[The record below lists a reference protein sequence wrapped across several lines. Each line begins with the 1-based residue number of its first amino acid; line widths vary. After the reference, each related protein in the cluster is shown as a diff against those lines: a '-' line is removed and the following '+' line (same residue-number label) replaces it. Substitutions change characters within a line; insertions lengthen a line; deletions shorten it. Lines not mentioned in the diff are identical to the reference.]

1 MPFTTLHRRVC
12 HSIPVITKCL
22 HPTPPPTTIASIY
35 NERST
40 TYDAAI
46 FHHRLAEEY
55 IRAAAPQPGAQVLDL
70 ACGTGLVTF
79 LAEAQVGPTGTVV
92 GVDIS
97 EGMLEVAR
105 GKAQRTGSR
114 VTFYQHDISNLSDL
128 DLNPNPGGQ
137 DDGAGQFDLITCA
150 AALVLLPDPLG
161 AIRSWAELL
170 RNGGKLVT
178 DVAARDVHVP
188 ARIFE
193 WIGPQ
198 LGLSLQWDQSWV
210 KGEESLAGLL
220 TEAGLEVEKVYV
232 SPVFQVKEY
241 RVEQAGELF
250 EQAVSGPMFR
260 NFGVGSVR
268 DKAKRLFV
276 ERFVEEAGE
285 EGVLVDE
292 AKMYI
297 GVAVKR

>member
-1 MPFTTLHRRVC
+1 MPP
-12 HSIPVITKCL
+12 SNPS
-22 HPTPPPTTIASIY
+22 TIASIY

-40 TYDAAI
+40 AYDTAT

-55 IRAAAPQPGAQVLDL
+55 IRAAVPQPGEHVLDL

-79 LAEAQVGPTGTVV
+79 LAEAQVGPTGYVV

-105 GKAQRTGSR
+105 EKAQRTGSR
-114 VTFYQHDISNLSDL
+114 VTFYQHDISDLTGL
-128 DLNPNPGGQ
+128 DLNPGGE
-137 DDGAGQFDLITCA
+137 GNGTGQFDLITCA
-150 AALVLLPDPLG
+150 AALVLLPDPLA
-161 AIRSWAELL
+161 AIQCWAALL
-170 RNGGKLVT
+170 RDGGRLVT

-193 WIGPQ
+193 RIGPE
-198 LGLSLQWDQSWV
+198 LGLSLLWDQSWV
-210 KGEESLAGLL
+210 RDEESLAGLL
-220 TEAGLEVEKVYV
+220 REAGLVVERVYL

-260 NFGVGSVR
+260 NFGEGTVR
-268 DKAKRLFV
+268 DRAKRLFV

>member
-1 MPFTTLHRRVC
+1 MPPC
-12 HSIPVITKCL
+12 NPS
-22 HPTPPPTTIASIY
+22 TIASIY

-40 TYDAAI
+40 AYDTAT

-55 IRAAAPQPGAQVLDL
+55 IRAAKPQPGAHVLDL
-70 ACGTGLVTF
+70 ACGTGLVAF
-79 LAEAQVGPTGTVV
+79 LAEAQVGPTGYVV

-105 GKAQRTGSR
+105 RKAQRTGSR
-114 VTFYQHDISNLSDL
+114 VTFYQHDISDLTGLNLH
-128 DLNPNPGGQ
+128 PNRGGE
-137 DDGAGQFDLITCA
+137 GAGTGQFDLITCA

-161 AIRSWAELL
+161 AIRHWASLL
-170 RNGGKLVT
+170 RKGGRLVT

-193 WIGPQ
+193 RIGPE
-198 LGLSLQWDQSWV
+198 LGLSLLWDQSWV
-210 KGEESLAGLL
+210 KGEESLANLL
-220 TEAGLEVEKVYV
+220 REAGLVVERVYL

-241 RVEQAGELF
+241 KAEQAGELF

-260 NFGVGSVR
+260 NFGAGSVR
-268 DKAKRLFV
+268 DEAKRLFV
-276 ERFVEEAGE
+276 QRFVEEAGE

-297 GVAVKR
+297 GVAVKRSH

>member
-1 MPFTTLHRRVC
+1 MPP
-12 HSIPVITKCL
+12 SNPAS
-22 HPTPPPTTIASIY
+22 IASIY
-35 NERST
+35 NERSIA
-40 TYDAAI
+40 YDTAT

-55 IRAAAPQPGAQVLDL
+55 IRAANPPPGARVLDL
-70 ACGTGLVTF
+70 ACGTGLVAF
-79 LAEAQVGPTGTVV
+79 LAEAHVGPTGYVA

-97 EGMLEVAR
+97 KGMLEVAR
-105 GKAQRTGSR
+105 RKAQATGSR
-114 VTFYQHDISNLSDL
+114 VTFYQHDISDLTGLNL
-128 DLNPNPGGQ
+128 NPGGE
-137 DDGAGQFDLITCA
+137 GGGMGQFDLVTCA

-161 AIRSWAELL
+161 AIRHWASLL
-170 RNGGKLVT
+170 REGGRLVT

-193 WIGPQ
+193 RIGPE
-198 LGLSLQWDQSWV
+198 LGLSLQWDESWV

-220 TEAGLEVEKVYV
+220 REAGLVVERVYL

-260 NFGVGSVR
+260 NFGWEGIR
-268 DKAKRLFV
+268 DEAKRLFV
-276 ERFVEEAGE
+276 ERFVEEAGQ

-297 GVAVKR
+297 GVAVKQ

>member
-1 MPFTTLHRRVC
+1 MPP
-12 HSIPVITKCL
+12 SNPS
-22 HPTPPPTTIASIY
+22 TIASIY

-40 TYDAAI
+40 AYDTAT

-55 IRAAAPQPGAQVLDL
+55 IRAAAPQPGAHVLDL

-79 LAEAQVGPTGTVV
+79 LAEAQVGPTGYVV

-105 GKAQRTGSR
+105 EKAQRTGSR
-114 VTFYQHDISNLSDL
+114 VTFYQHDISDLTDL
-128 DLNPNPGGQ
+128 DLNPGGE
-137 DDGAGQFDLITCA
+137 GNSKGQFDLITCA
-150 AALVLLPDPLG
+150 AALVLLPDPLA
-161 AIRSWAELL
+161 AIRCWASLL
-170 RNGGKLVT
+170 REGGRLVT

-193 WIGPQ
+193 RIGPE
-198 LGLSLQWDQSWV
+198 LGLSLLWDQSWV
-210 KGEESLAGLL
+210 RDEESLAGLL
-220 TEAGLEVEKVYV
+220 RGAGLVVERVYL

-260 NFGVGSVR
+260 NFGEGRVR
-268 DKAKRLFV
+268 DRAKRLFI

>member
-1 MPFTTLHRRVC
+1 MYRGGR
-12 HSIPVITKCL
+12 IPVITKCL
-22 HPTPPPTTIASIY
+22 HPTPTTIASIY

-161 AIRSWAELL
+161 A
-170 RNGGKLVT
+170 
-178 DVAARDVHVP
+178 DVHVP

>member
-1 MPFTTLHRRVC
+1 MPP
-12 HSIPVITKCL
+12 SNAS
-22 HPTPPPTTIASIY
+22 TIASIY
-35 NERST
+35 NERSNA
-40 TYDAAI
+40 YDTAT

-55 IRAAAPQPGAQVLDL
+55 IRAANPQPGAHVLDL

-79 LAEAQVGPTGTVV
+79 LAEAQVGPTGYVV

-105 GKAQRTGSR
+105 EKARRTGSR
-114 VTFYQHDISNLSDL
+114 VTFYQHDISDL
-128 DLNPNPGGQ
+128 TGLNLNPAGEG
-137 DDGAGQFDLITCA
+137 DGTGQFDLVTCA
-150 AALVLLPDPLG
+150 AALVLLPDPLE
-161 AIRSWAELL
+161 AIRRWASLL
-170 RNGGKLVT
+170 REGGRLVT

-193 WIGPQ
+193 RIGPE

-210 KGEESLAGLL
+210 KGEESLARLL
-220 TEAGLEVEKVYV
+220 SEAGLVVARVYL

-260 NFGVGSVR
+260 NFGVEGVR
-268 DKAKRLFV
+268 GKAKRLFV
-276 ERFVEEAGE
+276 ERFVKEAGE

>member
-1 MPFTTLHRRVC
+1 M
-12 HSIPVITKCL
+12 
-22 HPTPPPTTIASIY
+22 PPTNPSTIASIY

-40 TYDAAI
+40 AYDTAT
-46 FHHRLAEEY
+46 FYHRLAEEY
-55 IRAAAPQPGAQVLDL
+55 IRAAAPQPGARVLDL
-70 ACGTGLVTF
+70 ACGTGLVAF
-79 LAEAQVGPTGTVV
+79 RAEAQVGPTGYVV

-105 GKAQRTGSR
+105 EKAQRTGSR
-114 VTFYQHDISNLSDL
+114 ISFYQHDISDL
-128 DLNPNPGGQ
+128 TGLNLNPHPGGES
-137 DDGAGQFDLITCA
+137 DGTGQFDLITCA

-161 AIRSWAELL
+161 AIRHWASLL
-170 RNGGKLVT
+170 REGGRLVT

-193 WIGPQ
+193 RIGPE

-210 KGEESLAGLL
+210 KGEESLAELL
-220 TEAGLEVEKVYV
+220 REAGLEVERVYL
-232 SPVFQVKEY
+232 SPVLQVKEHK
-241 RVEQAGELF
+241 VEQAGDLF

-260 NFGVGSVR
+260 NFGVGRVR
-268 DKAKRLFV
+268 DEAKRLFV
-276 ERFVEEAGE
+276 QRFVGEAG

>member
-1 MPFTTLHRRVC
+1 MPP
-12 HSIPVITKCL
+12 S
-22 HPTPPPTTIASIY
+22 
-35 NERST
+35 ST
-40 TYDAAI
+40 TASQRI
-46 FHHRLAEEY
+46 
-55 IRAAAPQPGAQVLDL
+55 
-70 ACGTGLVTF
+70 TF